1 MAPLRIGCICNPD
14 AARNRRRLASIRPRL
29 SELSKALYTETKG
42 SKDFQNILQAGLVES
57 LDMLIL
63 SGGDGTMQQGMS
75 ALLASGAERLPML
88 ALLPAGSTNVASTDI
103 AGRLGLDEAVVAL
116 IKSLPNPTLRCKQP
130 LVAHGRDSQALLGGF
145 FFAIGAAPVAVGRY
159 RKIRRPV
166 RGTAFLD
173 AGASVA
179 AIGGTIM
186 EIGLKGHDWQE
197 VVTGEMIVDGQSTRI
212 GTSSLI
218 LVSCLDSLFM
228 GMTPWWDQGE
238 APLKYLQLGLG
249 APSLMRN
256 LPGILR
262 GQPRD
267 EVKDSSLYAAGGASV
282 IDLPPASACTIDG
295 ELFRSE
301 GGEMAIRVEAGPEI
315 KFVRLVN

>member
-1 MAPLRIGCICNPD
+1 MKSLRIGCICNPD
-14 AARNRRRLASIRPRL
+14 AARNRRRLASIRPSL
-29 SELSKALYTETKG
+29 AEISKALYVETTG
-42 SKDFQNILQAGLVES
+42 SKDFRDILQAELVES
-57 LDMLIL
+57 LDLLIL
-63 SGGDGTMQQGMS
+63 SGGDGTMQQAMS
-75 ALLASGAERLPML
+75 ALLASGARHLPML

-103 AGRLGLDEAVVAL
+103 GGRLALDQAVAAL
-116 IKSLPNPTLRCKQP
+116 INKLPNPTARTKKP
-130 LVAHGRDSQALLGGF
+130 LLIRAGESQAMFGGF
-145 FFAIGAAPVAVGRY
+145 FFGVGAAPAAVGRY
-159 RKIRRPV
+159 RRIRQPV
-166 RGTAFLD
+166 RGMPFLD

-197 VVTGEMIVDGQSTRI
+197 VVSGEVIVDGESTRI
-212 GTSSLI
+212 ETSSLV
-218 LVSCLDSLFM
+218 LVTCLDGLFM
-228 GMTPWWDQGE
+228 DITPWWEQGG

-267 EVKDSSLYAAGGASV
+267 EVRVSPLYAAGGASM
-282 IDLPPASACTIDG
+282 IELPPVAGCTIDG

-301 GGEMAIRVEAGPEI
+301 GDDVIFRVEAGPEI
-315 KFVRLVN
+315 GFVRLVS